1 MRSFRGFILLNS
13 FISVE
18 NENKIGYFDTRERLL
33 KLYICYI
40 YTILLPYI
48 RFDLLYFSSV
58 GFSFFLFYQTEKYCL
73 ISDTVFFVMSVR
85 AFYSLPKGE
94 YLNSFIV
101 AAFSG
106 KSFSGKTSLL
116 VKNSYLLIFI
126 DDKAEILAVCLFKLY

>member
-73 ISDTVFFVMSVR
+73 ISDTVFFAMSVR

-126 DDKAEILAVCLFKLY
+126 DDKAEILAVCLSKLY

>member
-48 RFDLLYFSSV
+48 TFDLLYFSSV

-73 ISDTVFFVMSVR
+73 ISDTVFFAMSVR